1 MSRRPPRNILTQ
13 YYFLDFSALAFA
25 VLSLTH
31 LAVIV
36 VESLALDSALI
47 FRFFCG
53 GSGILPGGRLD
64 TGEPIQFVLQ
74 SLHLF
79 PDSNCPFELHT
90 DKLANE

>member
-1 MSRRPPRNILTQ
+1 MSRRPPRKILSE

-53 GSGILPGGRLD
+53 AA
-64 TGEPIQFVLQ
+64 EF
-74 SLHLF
+74 F
-79 PDSNCPFELHT
+79 PEAVWIPASRSNSFCRVCICSRIATAL
-90 DKLANE
+90 